1 MLTSFINK
9 GMRALLFAA
18 LFILSGLALSAQ
30 GKFTASGN
38 VIDET
43 KAPMIGVSVIE
54 KGTMNGVITDIDG
67 NWTLDVAPGAILE
80 FSYIGYNTVEFPAA
94 ANMNVQMQVD
104 SKLLDEVVVV
114 GYGVQKKSSIT
125 GSVSSVKS
133 EDMEARTITSAGQAL
148 QGKTSGVQVLS
159 ASAKPGASP
168 SIRIRGISSN
178 GSSDPL

>member
-80 FSYIGYNTVEFPAA
+80 FSYIGYNTVPC
-94 ANMNVQMQVD
+94 
-104 SKLLDEVVVV
+104 
-114 GYGVQKKSSIT
+114 SSQH
-125 GSVSSVKS
+125 
-133 EDMEARTITSAGQAL
+133 ERPDAG
-148 QGKTSGVQVLS
+148 
-159 ASAKPGASP
+159 
-168 SIRIRGISSN
+168 
-178 GSSDPL
+178 